1 MGGGVKKVNPRN
13 KPATYADIKR
23 AEEMGLLFGLRMA
36 KGLVFTALLDKMGWD
51 KEKLHELWEHTSN
64 LSTSVK
70 EGYVKMSDLYQVL
83 REEYEIDI

>member
-1 MGGGVKKVNPRN
+1 MGTKINPRN

-23 AEEMGLLFGLRMA
+23 AEERGLIFGLRMA
-36 KGLVFTALLDKMGWD
+36 KGLVFTALLDKMGWGKD
-51 KEKLHELWEHTSN
+51 ELRKLWQHTTD

-70 EGYVKMSDLYQVL
+70 EGYISMTDLYRVL

>member
-1 MGGGVKKVNPRN
+1 MGSKTNPRK

-23 AEEMGLLFGLRMA
+23 AEERGLLFGLRMA

-51 KEKLHELWEHTSN
+51 KYMLHELWQHTTD

-70 EGYVKMSDLYQVL
+70 EGYISMTDLYRVL